1 MVKQAPKAEQEKA
14 TAKVHAVV
22 VTENTLPAVDFV
34 KVEKNLTSLGFFT
47 PSSKKIKNAKAKVIS
62 FTRVI
67 DGKRVEAKVTIAPAA
82 LYGLPITA
90 DQDKYIALQKIIN
103 DLKQELGEIGNPIR
117 FSTAELLRLLGKR
130 IRTGKNYDDVG
141 EWLKRMTSTAIV
153 SEGAVYYAG
162 RKTWATDTFHVFERS
177 VSFGRELPDGTIADK
192 NYVWLSEWQI
202 ENINS
207 NHFLAIDHDMYKR
220 LKNHIAK
227 ALVPLLQIWLYAS
240 REAKSFEK
248 RYDELCQLLNIKQ
261 YLHRSKIEEKLG
273 PGLDELKH
281 YHYITDWEIEQTSDE
296 KAYKVIFYHGDKFHR
311 DLQQRLDRKSKPQL
325 KQLALNSSA
334 NEEKSEQPAD
344 RHPIVSELIKRGV
357 TIEGAKKLIQTLLAD
372 QPVLD
377 QLEWGDQLIADRTR
391 SGDGIKNPPGFYVYL
406 IKNNVTVPE
415 NFLTSRKRQMHEERR
430 RQVETAQ
437 LQQFALEDAYE
448 DYRKRKIDTLIADM
462 GSEQFRRIVG
472 EKRAG
477 FLQQFKYAATWEP
490 EMLEKVVVSA
500 ARSEVAK
507 RASFKSFES
516 FCHEQQESAPQT
528 QDTETPTTQ
537 ETGLN

>member
-1 MVKQAPKAEQEKA
+1 MKQAPKVEQENT

-47 PSSKKIKNAKAKVIS
+47 PSSKKIKNAKAKMIS

-67 DGKRVEAKVTIAPAA
+67 EGKRVEAKVTIAPAA

-248 RYDELCQLLNIKQ
+248 RYDELCQLLNIRQ

-311 DLQQRLDRKSKPQL
+311 DLQQRLDRKSKTQL
-325 KQLALNSSA
+325 KQLTLDSSA
-334 NEEKSEQPAD
+334 TEQKVEQPAV
-344 RHPIVSELIKRGV
+344 RHPIVSELFKRGV
-357 TIEGAKKLIQTLLAD
+357 TIEGAKKLIKMLAAD

-415 NFLTSRKRQMHEERR
+415 NFLTSRKRQMHEERWS
-430 RQVETAQ
+430 QVETAQ
-437 LQQFALEDAYE
+437 LQRFALEDAYE
-448 DYRKRKIDTLIADM
+448 DYRKREIVSLIEEM
-462 GSEQFRRIVG
+462 GPEQFQRIVS
-472 EKRAG
+472 EKKAS

-490 EMLEKVVVSA
+490 EMLEKVLVSA

-507 RASFKSFES
+507 RIPFKGFEA
-516 FCHEQQESAPQT
+516 FCQEQQNTATQP
-528 QDTETPTTQ
+528 QDTETLTTR
-537 ETGLN
+537 EKHFN